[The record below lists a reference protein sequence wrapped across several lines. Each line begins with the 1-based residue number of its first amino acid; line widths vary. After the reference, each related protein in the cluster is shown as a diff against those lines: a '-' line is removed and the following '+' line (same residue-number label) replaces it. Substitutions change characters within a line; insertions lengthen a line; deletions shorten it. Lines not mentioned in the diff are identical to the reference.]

1 MSNAGKP
8 GHRWEMRL
16 LKASLITRCSG
27 GGQGGENKL
36 STLGGK
42 KKVLKALLKQKMQA
56 ILQKVVKT
64 KEMYLHEQCFLI
76 QF

>member
-36 STLGGK
+36 STLGEGK
-42 KKVLKALLKQKMQA
+42 RVLKARSF
-56 ILQKVVKT
+56 IT
-64 KEMYLHEQCFLI
+64 KNVSYIAKSGQNQGNVFA
-76 QF
+76 